1 MKQYKTRVE
10 IEYIVN
16 QIESEIADDYGV
28 DYEFYGECRPEEVE
42 QLMTHAQF
50 AMDHYVYD
58 EAVEEIR
65 EFYKEVAQGILD
77 DAKVIAK

>member
-16 QIESEIADDYGV
+16 QIESEIADNYGV
-28 DYEFYGECRPEEVE
+28 GYEFYGECRPEEVE

-50 AMDHYVYD
+50 AMDHYVY
-58 EAVEEIR
+58 EETIEEIR
-65 EFYKEVAQGILD
+65 EFYREIAQSILD
-77 DAKVIAK
+77 D